1 METFLKTN
9 IFIQHYASPLAWVV
23 VLIDRLL
30 IKSFIASLVPFVRG
44 FILKTSHENKC
55 FRYYPYERESGAF
68 ATGNICVT
76 AGIHVPECI
85 KDERDTIYIFVL
97 AFMHNFHISTKN
109 KLSQSQTGRRQQKG
123 ARINKL

>member
-1 METFLKTN
+1 M
-9 IFIQHYASPLAWVV
+9 
-23 VLIDRLL
+23 
-30 IKSFIASLVPFVRG
+30 
-44 FILKTSHENKC
+44 
-55 FRYYPYERESGAF
+55 
-68 ATGNICVT
+68 TGNICVT